1 MCPDDRP
8 VKTDRF
14 MVRDLADELL
24 LYDSAGQKVHVL
36 NTTVREIYLNCDG
49 RRSVD
54 ELVQMLTAEFAVDA
68 VTAKKDTVAVLEQ
81 LIDLEI
87 VSLNGRSAQSA

>member
-1 MCPDDRP
+1 MCPDERP

-14 MVRDLADELL
+14 MVKDLVDELL

-36 NTTVREIYLNCDG
+36 NATVREIYLNCDG
-49 RRSVD
+49 RNSVE
-54 ELVQMLTAEFAVDA
+54 ELVQKLMAEFTVDS
-68 VTAKKDTVAVLEQ
+68 VTAKRDTVAVLQQ

-87 VSLNGRSAQSA
+87 VCLNGTEARSA